1 MKGAVFHGGGRPV
14 AIEEVAVRDP
24 GPGEVRVALR
34 AAGLCHSDLSVI
46 DGAIPYPTPV
56 VLGHEG
62 AGIVEAVGT
71 GVASVKEGDAVVL
84 STLAHCGRCP
94 ACETGR
100 PTQCRNAPSPKES
113 RPFTVRGAPA
123 YAFANTS
130 AFVERTV
137 VREQSAIP
145 VDVRVPFECAALIGC
160 GIMTGVG
167 AVLNRAQVEA
177 GARMA
182 VFGLGGIGL
191 SCVQGGVLAG
201 AAEIVAVDVVPAK
214 LALARRLG
222 ATHAIDAS
230 RDDPVT
236 AIRDLT
242 GGGADYTFEAVG
254 DARVIRQALDAL
266 GPGGALTIVG
276 VPKLG
281 TSVEFVVHALY
292 QNKAIL
298 GCRYGTARPRRDFA
312 MLADLYLGGR
322 LKIDELVTRRYGLE
336 EIAQALADLRSGA
349 LARGVFRLP

>member
-62 AGIVEAVGT
+62 AGIVEAVGA

-222 ATHAIDAS
+222 ATHAVDAS

-236 AIRDLT
+236 VIRDLT

-254 DARVIRQALDAL
+254 DALVIRQALDAL

>member
-62 AGIVEAVGT
+62 AGIVEAVGA

-201 AAEIVAVDVVPAK
+201 AAAIVA
-214 LALARRLG
+214 
-222 ATHAIDAS
+222 AS
-230 RDDPVT
+230 H
-236 AIRDLT
+236 LSWSFW
-242 GGGADYTFEAVG
+242 GFWS
-254 DARVIRQALDAL
+254 L
-266 GPGGALTIVG
+266 
-276 VPKLG
+276 
-281 TSVEFVVHALY
+281 
-292 QNKAIL
+292 N
-298 GCRYGTARPRRDFA
+298 
-312 MLADLYLGGR
+312 
-322 LKIDELVTRRYGLE
+322 LVQTV
-336 EIAQALADLRSGA
+336 SS
-349 LARGVFRLP
+349 PP